1 MVQEWKKKEV
11 EYLKSLIKD
20 HNVIGIVDIFKL
32 PALPFQRM
40 RKELRNSVKIK
51 VSKKNLIKK
60 AIDQLKDEK
69 KGLEKLEEY
78 LEKAVEPALLVTNDN
93 PFRLYK
99 ILEKNKSPAP
109 AEAGAI
115 APKDIIVPA
124 GPTDFPPM
132 QIPMFKKAGIKT
144 KVSGGKIEVVEDTV
158 VTKAGEKI
166 RPEVADLLN
175 KLGIE
180 PLEIGLDLVAAYES
194 GIVYDKSIL
203 AIDEKEYINNL
214 EISHLGAINLAT
226 EIAYLTKETIEP
238 IFRKSFL
245 GAKQLAKEIG
255 YISKET
261 LEDFIIQAVSEANA
275 LDNTINPKEEQTK
288 KEEGTEEKKEEKK
301 EEEKTDIAGGLA
313 ALFG

>member
-20 HNVIGIVDIFKL
+20 YNVVGIVDIFKL

-40 RKELRNSVKIK
+40 RKELKDIVKIK
-51 VSKKNLIKK
+51 VSKKNLIKR
-60 AIDQLKDEK
+60 AIEELKDEK

-78 LEKAVEPALLVTNDN
+78 LEKAIEPALLVTNDN

-115 APKDIIVPA
+115 APKDIVIPA

-132 QIPMFKKAGIKT
+132 QIPMFKKVGIKT
-144 KVSGGKIEVVEDTV
+144 KVTGGKIEVVEDTV

-166 RPEVADLLN
+166 TPEVAELLN

-180 PLEIGLDLVAAYES
+180 PLEIGLDLVAAYEK

-203 AIDEKEYINNL
+203 AVDEQEYINNL
-214 EISHLGAINLAT
+214 QLAHLGAINLAT
-226 EIAYLTKETIEP
+226 EIAYLTKETMES
-238 IFRKSFL
+238 IFRKLVL

-255 YISKET
+255 YISKDT
-261 LEDFIIQAVSEANA
+261 IEDLIIQAVSEANA
-275 LDNTINPKEEQTK
+275 LENTVNPKEETK
-288 KEEGTEEKKEEKK
+288 TQETPKEEPKEEKK
-301 EEEKTDIAGGLA
+301 EETDTAAGLA

>member
-20 HNVIGIVDIFKL
+20 YNVIGIVDIFKL

-51 VSKKNLIKK
+51 VSKKSLIKK
-60 AIDQLKDEK
+60 AIEQLKNEK
-69 KGLEKLEEY
+69 EGLEKLEEY
-78 LEKAVEPALLVTNDN
+78 LDKAREPAILVTNDN
-93 PFRLYK
+93 PFKLFK

-109 AEAGAI
+109 AEPGVI
-115 APKDIIVPA
+115 APKDIIIPA

-144 KVSGGKIEVVEDTV
+144 KVTGGKIEVVEDTV
-158 VTKAGEKI
+158 VTKAGEVIK
-166 RPEVADLLN
+166 PEVAELLN

-180 PLEIGLDLVAAYES
+180 PLEIGLDLIAAYEK

-203 AIDEKEYINNL
+203 AVDEQEYINNL
-214 EISHLGAINLAT
+214 QSEYLKVINFAT
-226 EIAYLTKETIEP
+226 EIAYLTEETIEP
-238 IFRKSFL
+238 LFRKLVL
-245 GAKQLAKEIG
+245 GAKELAKEIG
-255 YISKET
+255 YISEETIKDFITQAVIEANT
-261 LEDFIIQAVSEANA
+261 LENA
-275 LDNTINPKEEQTK
+275 INPKEETKGQEETK
-288 KEEGTEEKKEEKK
+288 KEEEQEKKEEKPD
-301 EEEKTDIAGGLA
+301 TAAGLA